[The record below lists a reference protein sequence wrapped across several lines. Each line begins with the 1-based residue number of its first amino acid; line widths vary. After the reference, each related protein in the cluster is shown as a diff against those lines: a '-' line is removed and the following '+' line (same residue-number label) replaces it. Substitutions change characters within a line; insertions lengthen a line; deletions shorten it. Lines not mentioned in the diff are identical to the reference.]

1 MKDDDVG
8 RSCDAKREAI
18 PISGIAVNPAKRP
31 KRTVSAG
38 IACAL
43 LRSLLLLHPS
53 PCGRAGTY
61 QTGSRFFTGKNEPTG
76 VTYEVPA
83 IARMV
88 SAVVPSALNAAKR
101 TRDNAKT
108 NAARPK
114 LICLRMSASELLT
127 RVQDRADRLK
137 DVMAIT

>member
-1 MKDDDVG
+1 MTLGGCVV
-8 RSCDAKREAI
+8 REAI
-18 PISGIAVNPAKRP
+18 SISGIAVNPAKRP

-43 LRSLLLLHPS
+43 LRRLLLLHPL

-76 VTYEVPA
+76 VTYDPA
-83 IARMV
+83 IARIV
-88 SAVVPSALNAAKR
+88 SAVVPSALNAANR
-101 TRDNAKT
+101 IRDNAKT

-114 LICLRMSASELLT
+114 LICLRMSASKFVDAGT
-127 RVQDRADRLK
+127 RLC
-137 DVMAIT
+137 

>member
-1 MKDDDVG
+1 VV
-8 RSCDAKREAI
+8 REAI
-18 PISGIAVNPAKRP
+18 SISGIAVNPAKRP

-38 IACAL
+38 IAYAL
-43 LRSLLLLHPS
+43 RRLLLLHPL

-83 IARMV
+83 IARIV
-88 SAVVPSALNAAKR
+88 SAVVPSALNAANR
-101 TRDNAKT
+101 IRDNAKT

-114 LICLRMSASELLT
+114 LICLRMSASEFVDAGT
-127 RVQDRADRLK
+127 RLG
-137 DVMAIT
+137 